1 MTHGVAYTPKQTER
15 IKGDVIGFLM
25 KTPMGTISE
34 ACSKAGIPYGTFW
47 EWRNKD
53 DELAEMVKAAM
64 RTAHEMGGD
73 FAESKLRKKINDD
86 DTASLLFYLKTKH
99 KARGYVERQET
110 EHDVKDGV
118 SFTLSI
124 NNNAQK
130 D

>member
-1 MTHGVAYTPKQTER
+1 MTSGVAYTTKETER
-15 IKGDVIGFLM
+15 IKSEVIDFLM

-34 ACSKAGIPYGTFW
+34 ACSRAKIPYASFW

-53 DELAEMVKAAM
+53 DELDEMVKAAM

-99 KARGYVERQET
+99 KARGYVERVEQTGANGEAIKT
-110 EHDVKDGV
+110 VQIIDNVARE
-118 SFTLSI
+118 
-124 NNNAQK
+124 
-130 D
+130 